1 MIEIGKGGWNEML
14 KFLLGYENLVN
25 FFFLLNWVR
34 PRGLD
39 RPTIYLL
46 GKGTA
51 PPMTIDMLPCLV
63 RQLIPVTRCRCIHRR
78 CLSSRSNQKWIEKQI
93 IPLQFPS
100 YNPSNSLLYPLR
112 YVNDNTT
119 LDKHLKP
126 YNFDCVWTLMS
137 RYNCIFKIFL
147 F

>member
-14 KFLLGYENLVN
+14 KFLLGYENLVKSFFF

-78 CLSSRSNQKWIEKQI
+78 CLSSRRLFLYSFHPTIHQIHYYTLSAMLMTIPPLTNILNPITWI
-93 IPLQFPS
+93 
-100 YNPSNSLLYPLR
+100 
-112 YVNDNTT
+112 V
-119 LDKHLKP
+119 
-126 YNFDCVWTLMS
+126 FDVAL
-137 RYNCIFKIFL
+137 
-147 F
+147 